1 MDLRR
6 IRYTVALMCLVM
18 TVVLVTYKFS
28 DWQRVVTEQ
37 SDTGSSIT
45 ILTWETASWVSQTL
59 TKSETPS
66 SPTTWTELSTTI
78 PSPQADHT
86 LVQQWSN
93 PYLLMDNL
101 NLISLATTVYSGVW
115 TWVIKLSTSPLIVY
129 YRYQLPDKLYTYI
142 YDATTNSSRAL
153 DQLVMVGNIWQA
165 FIFSIL
171 ESDWYRGMSVMVD
184 GQLQTLYTGAYTS
197 AQYLWDIIKLNNNQ
211 QIYLPLRSTWS

>member
-1 MDLRR
+1 
-6 IRYTVALMCLVM
+6 
-18 TVVLVTYKFS
+18 
-28 DWQRVVTEQ
+28 
-37 SDTGSSIT
+37 
-45 ILTWETASWVSQTL
+45 
-59 TKSETPS
+59 
-66 SPTTWTELSTTI
+66 
-78 PSPQADHT
+78 
-86 LVQQWSN
+86 
-93 PYLLMDNL
+93 MDNL